1 MSLPWTLNT
10 DAQKVIT
17 MSDNEYAT
25 NINMQRLKKKK
36 KQTQGKIKM
45 HLAMIIY
52 TTNKTKFMFEFQAI
66 QERRIMLTGQNI

>member
-1 MSLPWTLNT
+1 
-10 DAQKVIT
+10 
-17 MSDNEYAT
+17 
-25 NINMQRLKKKK
+25 
-36 KQTQGKIKM
+36 M